1 MGRRVSFVCAVVVWA
16 ALALPGRAAAENT
29 RNAILIGWDGAQREH
44 VDQCLGRKELP
55 NLQQLID
62 QGKYVKIDIEGTTDT
77 KAGWSQIL
85 TGYYPQVTGV
95 YSNGRYQP
103 VPKGLSIFERLEK
116 QFGTDSFVTVA
127 VIGKKQHCGEI
138 DPPRKTRVGEQEQ
151 QSGKAKTGKD
161 KNKNKNKQ
169 AQPVANT
176 NDSNKAVQPGAGRRP
191 QGKIVEE
198 NGVKYRV
205 VPGSP
210 YYEMYTALEVWEFG
224 LMEDQ
229 KVGARALELL
239 EKYKDKP
246 FFFFVHFASV
256 DHAGH
261 KYGENSKE
269 YNDALVSNDLWTGKL
284 MDKIKALGLA
294 DKTQIYVT
302 ADHGFNEDAK
312 GHKFAPYVFLAT
324 NNKAVSRDGR
334 RQDVTPTIL
343 EAFGADVA
351 TVKPALDGISLTKPD
366 TRPAIKLAAAQ
377 TTEATK
383 EKEADEEPIDENR
396 RPDVV
401 FVPTPQKVVEK
412 MLEMAQVKKD
422 DIVYDLGCG
431 DGRIPVTAAQKYGC
445 RAWGFDIDPRRI
457 QESKENV
464 EKNGV
469 GNLVTIQRKDIFTLD
484 LTKANVITL
493 YLLPSLNV
501 KLIPQLDK
509 LPPGCRIVSHDFSM
523 RGVTPDQVVNVQ
535 GDDSGLEHQIYLWT
549 TPLKKEQP

>member
-1 MGRRVSFVCAVVVWA
+1 MRRRVSFLCTVAVWA
-16 ALALPGRAAAENT
+16 ALAAPVGAAVEKT

-44 VDQCLGRKELP
+44 VEQCLSRKELP
-55 NLQQLID
+55 NLQRLID
-62 QGKYVKIDIEGTTDT
+62 QGKYVRIDIEGVTDT

-95 YSNGRYQP
+95 YSNSRYQP
-103 VPKGLSIFERLEK
+103 VPKGLSLFERLEK
-116 QFGTDSFVTVA
+116 QFGADNFVTVA

-138 DPPRKTRVGEQEQ
+138 DPPRKIRVDEETQPA
-151 QSGKAKTGKD
+151 GKNG
-161 KNKNKNKQ
+161 Q
-169 AQPVANT
+169 AQPGAN
-176 NDSNKAVQPGAGRRP
+176 SNRAKGEVQPGAGPASRGR
-191 QGKIVEE
+191 IVEE

-205 VPGSP
+205 IPGSP

-229 KVGARALELL
+229 KVGTRALELL

-256 DHAGH
+256 DHKGH
-261 KYGENSKE
+261 QYGENSQE
-269 YNDALVSNDLWTGKL
+269 YNEALISNDLWTGKI
-284 MDKIKALGLA
+284 MDKVKSLGLA
-294 DKTQIYVT
+294 DKTQFYVT

-312 GHKFAPYVFLAT
+312 VHKSAPHVFLAT

-334 RQDVTPTIL
+334 RQDVAPTIL
-343 EAFGADVA
+343 EAFGVNLAA
-351 TVKPALDGISLTKPD
+351 LQPALDGISLTRPD
-366 TRPAIKLAAAQ
+366 TRPALPLAAARGAADG
-377 TTEATK
+377 EG
-383 EKEADEEPIDENR
+383 ADEEPIDENR
-396 RPDVV
+396 KPDVV

-412 MLEMAQVKKD
+412 MLELAQVKKD
-422 DIVYDLGCG
+422 DILYDLGCG

-457 QESKENV
+457 RESNENV

-469 GNLVTIQRKDIFTLD
+469 GDRVTIRRRDIFTLD
-484 LTKANVITL
+484 LSKADVITL

-501 KLIPQLDK
+501 KLIPQLEK
-509 LPPGCRIVSHDFSM
+509 MKPGCRIVSHDFSM
-523 RGVTPDQVVNVQ
+523 RGVIPDQVINVES
-535 GDDSGLEHQIYLWT
+535 DDSGLKHTIYLWT